1 MVEDKILILRCKAKS
16 PDALRRVYQ
25 KYRDD
30 LLIIAIALLND
41 VSAAEDVLHDVFV
54 AFAQNIGQFRLTGS
68 LRGYLATCVA
78 NRARN
83 MLKSP
88 RRNSINIDNVEPVAV
103 LSDPSDSIVC
113 SEQLDILRGALAQL
127 PDEQRE
133 TIVLHMHGC
142 MKFRQIANEQNISI
156 NTAKSR
162 YRYGIDKLRV
172 ILNSQ
177 VKL

>member
-1 MVEDKILILRCKAKS
+1 MAEDKILILRCKAKS
-16 PDALRRVYQ
+16 TDALRRVYQ

-41 VSAAEDVLHDVFV
+41 VSSAEDVLHDVFV
-54 AFAQNIGQFRLTGS
+54 AFAQNIAQFRLTGS

-88 RRNSINIDNVEPVAV
+88 RRNSINIDDIEPVAAIN
-103 LSDPSDSIVC
+103 DPSDSIVC
-113 SEQLDILRGALAQL
+113 SEQLDILRRALAQL

-133 TIVLHMHGC
+133 TVVLHLHGC
-142 MKFRQIANEQNISI
+142 MRFKQIAAEHDVSV

-172 ILNSQ
+172 ILNGQ
-177 VKL
+177 VKS